1 MKTEVIKFKD
11 FMDGSYKLPK
21 ENKSFLPTLLG
32 GSALGGGLSFVIN
45 KVASAASDNIIIKDV
60 IPASTAIG
68 DRVAHAFDPLFQAI
82 SGFAYP
88 ACFFTISAGCV
99 LIMIGQK
106 HKGLNMIKWA
116 IVGFIGLQ
124 FAPGLMSIVME
135 VGKAIKGA

>member
-1 MKTEVIKFKD
+1 MKTEVIKFSD
-11 FMDGSYKLPK
+11 FMDGSWKLPK
-21 ENKSFLPTLLG
+21 EKKSAIPM
-32 GSALGGGLSFVIN
+32 I
-45 KVASAASDNIIIKDV
+45 VAPIIASSLAFSSKLVSAASNNIVIKDV
-60 IPASTAIG
+60 ISASAGIG

-116 IVGFIGLQ
+116 VVGFIGLQ

>member
-11 FMDGSYKLPK
+11 FMDGSWKLPK
-21 ENKSFLPTLLG
+21 ENKSFLPTLLSG
-32 GSALGGGLSFVIN
+32 GALGTGLSLVVN
-45 KVASAASDNIIIKDV
+45 KVASAATGNIVIKDV
-60 IPASTAIG
+60 IPATAGIQ

-88 ACFFTISAGCV
+88 ACFFTISAGCI

-106 HKGLNMIKWA
+106 HKGLTMIKWA
-116 IVGFIGLQ
+116 AIGFIGLQ
-124 FAPGLMSIVME
+124 FAPGIMSILME